1 MLQPSFLRQKPT
13 PRQSLVISRL
23 LLLCLLASTGVQ
35 AASFVVIADLN
46 GRYGAIGYHP
56 RVTQAISAIIES
68 KPDFVIIAGDMIA
81 AQRKPLL
88 AGPALDAMWAAFD
101 AEVAQPLSKAG
112 IPLVATAG
120 NHDASAYAD
129 FASDREAYAKYWLGR
144 PTPSNL
150 LPGSQYP
157 WHYAAGFDSTLVISL
172 YGTAPGALPVEQ
184 TSFARAILDGYADN
198 YDRVIV
204 TTHLPIYPIANGRVK
219 GTLSPASLQPIMDS
233 QHVDWYI
240 SGHHHA
246 FYPGRVHGNL
256 EGTVYLAS
264 PALGGNRRTWLNTGA
279 LSPFGFVKV
288 AQNGT
293 ISLHSAPDFEREVPT
308 GLPLEIGRLRLAE
321 DLINSD

>member
-1 MLQPSFLRQKPT
+1 M
-13 PRQSLVISRL
+13 IARL
-23 LLLCLLASTGVQ
+23 LLLCLLASTGAQ

-46 GRYGAIGYHP
+46 GRYGTIGYHP
-56 RVTQAISAIIES
+56 RVTDAISAIIES

-88 AGPALDAMWAAFD
+88 AGPTLDAMWAAFD
-101 AEVAQPLSKAG
+101 AEVAQPLTNAG
-112 IPLVATAG
+112 IPVVATAG

-129 FASDREAYAKYWLGR
+129 FTSDREAYARYWLGK

-150 LPGSQYP
+150 LPGSKYP
-157 WHYAAGFDSTLVISL
+157 WHYAAVFDSTLVISL

-204 TTHLPIYPIANGRVK
+204 TTHLPIYPIADGRERD
-219 GTLSPASLQPIMDS
+219 TLSLSSVQQMLNS
-233 QHVDWYI
+233 QRVDWYV

-256 EGTVYLAS
+256 EGTLYLAS
-264 PALGGNRRTWLNTGA
+264 PALGGNRRTWLNTGV

-288 AQNGT
+288 AQNGN
-293 ISLHSAPDFEREVPT
+293 ISLHTAPDFKREVPT
-308 GLPLEIGRLRLAE
+308 GLPLGIGRLRLAE
-321 DLINSD
+321 DLINPD